1 MGIELSPIHAPVGLL
16 VTVRY
21 TDGSSMTRDVLLKR
35 WSKGIAPLSRNR
47 LICMSYERIISR
59 PTQLYSITFG
69 GGGGGYVRNCYSLH
83 ILYCIF
89 YIIQIKCS
97 FPKLDIIIHRKEIF
111 QWRER

>member
-69 GGGGGYVRNCYSLH
+69 GGGVVMLEIVIAY
-83 ILYCIF
+83 IF
-89 YIIQIKCS
+89 YIVYFIS
-97 FPKLDIIIHRKEIF
+97 FK
-111 QWRER
+111 